1 MKKLSYS
8 LRAVLMIVGLYF
20 SNYALAE
27 MSYFS
32 VAENGAIMYDARSLK
47 AGKQYVVS
55 LYYPVEMIVDVE
67 NWAKV
72 RDSNGVLAWI
82 EKKALSDK
90 RYVVVTAPIASV
102 HQAPDTN
109 SVLLF
114 QAEQNVVMEW
124 MDADNPGWI
133 KVRHLDGQTGY
144 VKSIQVW
151 GS

>member
-1 MKKLSYS
+1 MKRLSYS
-8 LRAVLMIVGLYF
+8 LRAVLMIAGLYF

-32 VAENGAIMYDARSLK
+32 VAENGAIMYDAPSLK
-47 AGKQYVVS
+47 AGKQHVVS

-82 EKKALSDK
+82 EKALSDK

-102 HQAPDTN
+102 YQAPDTN

-124 MDADNPGWI
+124 MDADSPGWV

-144 VKSIQVW
+144 VKSVQVW